1 VERAMDFEHAFQQS
15 NFFLLFQMMF
25 MGSLLVPGMI
35 GRTDLYGKVVKTVT
49 SHVVSFWPVVMLVY
63 VLYQV
68 SHLN

>member
-1 VERAMDFEHAFQQS
+1 MDFEHAFQQS
-15 NFFLLFQMMF
+15 NFFMIFQMMF
-25 MGSLLVPGMI
+25 MGSLLVPSMI
-35 GRTDLYGKVVKTVT
+35 GRMDLYGKVVRAVT